1 MGSNVTVK
9 AATETTIT
17 VGPFILIVP
26 KGAVSTGL
34 FALAIGQTASSLPRN
49 FSIDLLQVLFRV

>member
-9 AATETTIT
+9 AATETTIA

-26 KGAVSTGL
+26 KSAASTGL
-34 FALAIGQTASSLPRN
+34 FARAIGQTAVAQYVVSNARD
-49 FSIDLLQVLFRV
+49 I

>member
-9 AATETTIT
+9 AATETTIA

-34 FALAIGQTASSLPRN
+34 FALAIGQTASSLARN